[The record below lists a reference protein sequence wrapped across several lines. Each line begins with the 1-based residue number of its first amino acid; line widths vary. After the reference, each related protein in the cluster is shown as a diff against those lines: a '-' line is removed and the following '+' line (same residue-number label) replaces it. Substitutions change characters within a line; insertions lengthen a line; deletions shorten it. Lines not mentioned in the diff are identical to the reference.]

1 MALLNAVGLP
11 HTRCAWVRR
20 FLWWVTSV
28 EDLPTPITND
38 RIDALTV
45 DVHWPDHDL
54 VIELDTDQTHGT
66 PWAKRRDA
74 RRDAYL
80 KRRGKRVR
88 RIRRETFDPM
98 GTEQLLRSLLV

>member
-1 MALLNAVGLP
+1 M
-11 HTRCAWVRR
+11 
-20 FLWWVTSV
+20 TSI
-28 EDLPTPITND
+28 EDLPSPITND

-45 DVHWPDHDL
+45 DVHWPDHKL
-54 VIELDTDQTHGT
+54 VLELDTEQTHGT

-88 RIRRETFDPM
+88 RIRKETFDPE
-98 GTEQLLRSLLV
+98 TVESLLRSLLV